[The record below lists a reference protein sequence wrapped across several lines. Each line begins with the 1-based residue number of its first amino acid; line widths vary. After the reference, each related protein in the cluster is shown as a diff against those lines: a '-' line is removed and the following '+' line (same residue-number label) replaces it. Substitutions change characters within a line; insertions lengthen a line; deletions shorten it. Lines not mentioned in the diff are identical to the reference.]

1 MSEQDDVRGP
11 TIAQEFA
18 WARELSLGGLF
29 IALGIVI
36 PIAFHAVGGGR
47 LGPVFLPMYLP
58 VLVCG
63 MLVSPGIALAVG
75 VLTPV
80 LSSALTGMPP
90 VLPTLPLM
98 AVELGAMGVVA
109 SLLHQRTR
117 LPALLATPITLVAGR
132 AVLGLCV
139 LGAVS
144 LLPADLLAS
153 LPSAMR
159 QPGTYLLAATVTALP
174 GLVLQLI
181 AVPAV
186 VAMVERRPRRAAT
199 MGDSHA
205 GA

>member
-1 MSEQDDVRGP
+1 MSKQSDAPGP
-11 TIAQEFA
+11 TIAAEFA

-29 IALGIVI
+29 IALGVVI

-63 MLVSPGIALAVG
+63 MLVSPGTAAAVG

-98 AVELGAMGVVA
+98 VAELAVMGAVA
-109 SLLHQRTR
+109 SVLHRR
-117 LPALLATPITLVAGR
+117 ASLPALLVTPITLVVGR

-144 LLPADLLAS
+144 LLPPDLLAS
-153 LPSAMR
+153 LPPPMR
-159 QPGTYLLAATVTALP
+159 NPALYLVGATVTALP
-174 GLVLQLI
+174 GLALQLI

-186 VAMVERRPRRAAT
+186 VALVERRPRAPSA
-199 MGDSHA
+199 MGD
-205 GA
+205 

>member
-1 MSEQDDVRGP
+1 MSERRDAGPP
-11 TIAQEFA
+11 TIAAEFA

-29 IALGIVI
+29 IALGVVI
-36 PIAFHAVGGGR
+36 PIAFHVLGGGR

-63 MLVSPGIALAVG
+63 MLVSPGIAAAVG
-75 VLTPV
+75 VLTPA

-98 AVELGAMGVVA
+98 MAELGVMGAIA
-109 SLLHQRTR
+109 SLLHRR
-117 LPALLATPITLVAGR
+117 AHLPALLATPITLVVGR

-144 LLPADLLAS
+144 LLPPDVLAS
-153 LPSAMR
+153 LPPPMR
-159 QPGTYLLAATVTALP
+159 QPPAYLLVATVTALP

-186 VAMVERRPRRAAT
+186 VALVERRSTASAA
-199 MGDSHA
+199 MSDRHA